1 MKRKKFFTLLFLLPI
16 FLVGCDEK
24 VSSAISYD
32 ISSASNTVTSSS
44 SSEEISSSETNHGDS
59 SSSTSGT
66 SEGEDV
72 GSIDPAN
79 SPWNEEI
86 TKKMMEVLGGNVI
99 PYIDL
104 GKGNIDVET
113 NINDEDDN
121 YRSSLF
127 LTGGKFLSSSL
138 QNAITEYEKHKWEV
152 VNINDGFYAKNTK
165 LNLSVIAKPN
175 SSNLIT
181 LQAWYSEPFDPTT
194 VTDWDEVTKAKIK
207 EYFGVFEV
215 PFVYLGTKDYKVA
228 YSETEGLMIVTGGL
242 FDDKVYDVFKKTYES
257 KGFEVGTKE
266 DDVTTL
272 IAKKKYGESELSV
285 TLYKE
290 NNKAKI
296 NVGLNEAFDENNQ
309 TSWPTAVN
317 KELGVVLNNETF
329 PYIYLGTTYPVVDT
343 SATNFRQLVVK
354 GKIWNDSIITSVKAK
369 LTDPLVGWTV
379 DADSET
385 DSSISLS
392 KVTDS
397 STFHVTVEKVKGLV
411 TADVD
416 SPKMTIKKIEKYDSS
431 KATDYTQGVKD
442 GFKKAFNE
450 DISNVLKFV
459 YLGTVSPVF
468 SSASTKYDNIYN
480 LVGGAYDDRILA
492 DFDSKFNAENS
503 YLVANKK
510 GTSYSSSQII
520 LRNVLKNVNGATY
533 QIALIYV
540 NDDFKTVRLEIIK
553 SIDIKKNSDWS
564 DAAKE
569 VFKSVLGDDIVVPYF
584 ETNAGGVEAELYSYT
599 NSVKFNFMPGNSLAS
614 IIYGIYTAFDTAKDD
629 YQIDLIYDPSFSTYD
644 GEAFLNGLN
653 ATTTLADGR
662 ELKFDFTFSSAYD
675 TRYSITAYASI
686 VEKYDFAN
694 NKETSWPSNVTDAI
708 KKKFGDID
716 VPYVYLGTKYP
727 KVRINDKSF
736 FDYEKFQIIGN
747 GNSDT
752 FITDVQT
759 TLKDKGFTFKEEYY
773 SNLIAT
779 KNTSSGILT
788 LTFGVS
794 NDHPYMG
801 VSYVEILNP
810 KEYTGYSDEIKSALN
825 KNMNNNEVPV
835 VYLGTKNPTFTEKS
849 IFGGT
854 TNLVQV
860 VGSKFSKELY
870 PVLFDYFKSQNLIE
884 EWNMK
889 YGGSDNY
896 PEITGYKILDDDTVV
911 RFCIERSYVYSD
923 YMNTANFYY
932 DKKIDTLNATSDS
945 WESMDPSD
953 ATSEE
958 EKPSNK
964 IKKLFN
970 NEALDPFIYSD
981 STNTSKT
988 ATFTFPSD
996 LTTANINVLIRNEGA
1011 NFSGYM
1017 LMKSKKALEA
1027 QGFTVTYNPFGKYS
1041 SYGYMPILNF
1051 NKKTEK
1057 GSIISGYLS
1066 SYSTGNKSTNGWQ
1079 TSIYY
1084 LPSYSFFTQTDWSDN
1099 TKKEL
1104 TDTFGTLP
1112 IPYVNLGVND
1122 VSIVKLSDVGL
1133 RLVAYNYKNGIIDD
1147 IFSVFKKAGWD
1158 MSYVIDYNYGYPE
1171 KKAYGYIK
1179 YEDKEYGMLIETSSP
1194 DLGNNYVAIS
1204 IYKA

>member
-24 VSSAISYD
+24 VSSAISSG
-32 ISSASNTVTSSS
+32 ISLASNTVTSSS

-228 YSETEGLMIVTGGL
+228 YSEIEGLMIVTGGL

-296 NVGLNEAFDENNQ
+296 NVSINEAFDANNQ

-662 ELKFDFTFSSAYD
+662 ELKFNFTFSSAYD

-727 KVRINDKSF
+727 TVQINDKAF
-736 FDYEKFQIIGN
+736 YEYEKFKIVGN
-747 GNSDT
+747 GNSET
-752 FITDVQT
+752 FYTDVQT
-759 TLKDKGFTFKEEYY
+759 TLKDKGFTFKKSY
-773 SNLIAT
+773 SQLVAT
-779 KNTSSGILT
+779 KTTSSDILT
-788 LTFGVS
+788 LTFGVNNS
-794 NDHPYMG
+794 HPYMG
-801 VSYVEILNP
+801 ISYSEGIDP
-810 KEYTGYSDEIKSALN
+810 KEYTSYSDEIKAALN

-835 VYLGTKNPTFTEKS
+835 IYLGTKNPTFTEKS
-849 IFGGT
+849 IYGGT
-854 TNLVQV
+854 TNLVQI
-860 VGSKFSKELY
+860 VGSEFKKELY
-870 PVLFDYFKSQNLIE
+870 PILFDDFKSRNLID
-884 EWNMK
+884 EWHMK
-889 YGGSDNY
+889 YGGSDTY
-896 PEITGYKILDDDTVV
+896 PEITGYKILDDDTVI
-911 RFCIERSYVYSD
+911 RFTIGSTYFSSKGYK
-923 YMNTANFYY
+923 NTVDFYY
-932 DKKIDTLNATSDS
+932 DKKIDTLNADPDS
-945 WESMDPSD
+945 WESMDQD
-953 ATSEE
+953 GASEE
-958 EKPSNK
+958 DKSSNK
-964 IKKLFN
+964 IKKMFK
-970 NEALDPFIYSD
+970 NETLDPFIYSD
-981 STNTSKT
+981 SSITSKT
-988 ATFTFPSD
+988 PTFTFPND
-996 LTTANINVLIRNEGA
+996 LTKTNSYVRVKSEDAH
-1011 NFSGYM
+1011 FSGYM
-1017 LMKSKKALEA
+1017 LMKSKKTLESK
-1027 QGFTVTYNPFGKYS
+1027 GYTVTYNPFSKYS
-1041 SYGYMPILNF
+1041 SYGYLPQITF
-1051 NKKTEK
+1051 TKKTAK
-1057 GSIISGYLS
+1057 GSTINGVLTSSG
-1066 SYSTGNKSTNGWQ
+1066 TGNTSKNGYDA
-1079 TSIYY
+1079 TIYY
-1084 LPSYSFFTQTDWSDN
+1084 LPSYSFFTQTDWSSA
-1099 TKKEL
+1099 TKEKL
-1104 TDTFGTLP
+1104 TSTFGTLP
-1112 IPYVNLGVND
+1112 IPYVNLGVD
-1122 VSIVKLSDVGL
+1122 EVSIADLYNIGL
-1133 RLVAYNYKNGIIDD
+1133 KLVAYNYKADIISD
-1147 IFSVFKKAGWD
+1147 IFAVFEKSGWD
-1158 MSYVIDYNYGYPE
+1158 MSYVIDCNYGDPR

-1179 YEDKEYGMLIETSSP
+1179 YEDKEYGMLIETRTY
-1194 DLGNNYVAIS
+1194 DLGYSYVSLS